1 MFEPVKP
8 RRLADEIADRI
19 RHMILE
25 GSLRPGDRLPAERQL
40 AEQFETSRPTI
51 RDALMVLE
59 REGLLQMQRGGLQ
72 VVDATEASI
81 RDPLTA
87 LFHAD
92 PSVFN
97 DYLEFRS
104 VIEGAAASFAAH
116 RASDVDRQN
125 LKEAFDEILHSHD
138 LADPVREARADAEFH
153 IAIYEACHN
162 LTILHIMRGM
172 AELLRNDVFFNR
184 STLYPRTGYRDST
197 LMQHRAIFDA
207 IMLGEPTVARNAAE
221 AHIGFV
227 REALTELR
235 KSEDRLEVALRR
247 MQMKAQT
254 ARG

>member
-1 MFEPVKP
+1 MFEPIKT
-8 RRLADEIADRI
+8 RRLADEIATRI

-25 GSLRPGDRLPAERQL
+25 GSLRPGDRLPAERLL
-40 AEQFETSRPTI
+40 ADQFDTSRPTI

-59 REGLLQMQRGGLQ
+59 TEGLLQMQRGGLQ
-72 VVDATEASI
+72 VVDATQAPI

-92 PSVFN
+92 ESVFS

-104 VIEGAAASFAAH
+104 VIEGAAAGFAAH
-116 RASDVDRQN
+116 RATEIDRQN
-125 LKEAFDEILHSHD
+125 LKEVFEEILHCHE
-138 LADPVREARADAEFH
+138 LHDPVREARADAEFH

-197 LMQHRAIFDA
+197 LAQHKAIYDA
-207 IMLGEPTVARNAAE
+207 IMIGEPTAARGAAI
-221 AHIGFV
+221 AHIDFV
-227 REALTELR
+227 REALIELKKSDERLGVAQRR
-235 KSEDRLEVALRR
+235 KNVREEA
-247 MQMKAQT
+247 
-254 ARG
+254 

>member
-1 MFEPVKP
+1 MFEPVKT
-8 RRLADEIADRI
+8 RRLADEVADRI

-59 REGLLQMQRGGLQ
+59 MEGLLQMQRGGLQ
-72 VVDATEASI
+72 VVDATEAAI

-92 PSVFN
+92 PSVFS

-104 VIEGAAASFAAH
+104 VIEGAAASFAAQ
-116 RASDVDRQN
+116 RATDIDRQN
-125 LKEAFDEILHSHD
+125 LREVFEEILHCHA
-138 LADPVREARADAEFH
+138 LNDPVREARADAEFH

-184 STLYPRTGYRDST
+184 STLYPRAGYRDST
-197 LMQHRAIFDA
+197 LAQHKAIFDA
-207 IMLGEPTVARNAAE
+207 ITIGEPTAAKKAAI
-221 AHIGFV
+221 AHIDFV
-227 REALTELR
+227 RESLLELK
-235 KSEDRLEVALRR
+235 KSDGRLEVSARR
-247 MQMKAQT
+247 AKM
-254 ARG
+254 RN